1 MHKTGLFARELKG
14 DEIKLVEDSMLLA
27 RAVRPYYGLALSAL
41 QPHAVDKLGTVA
53 VDANWNL
60 YVDPVWLG
68 ELEPEKRGGVIAC
81 HEIEHL
87 LRNHPGRQKL
97 VCAEHELWNIAGDAE
112 INDDCDQKD
121 LPDGAVHPKQFG
133 AKEGLTAEEYL
144 DMIPVTKVTVRPRC
158 GSGAGGAPGEYEIS
172 AEDKDGN
179 PVGVS
184 QELADQIRASTAQA
198 VKEHVKQH
206 GRGDVPA
213 GIVMWADA
221 EASKREVLPP
231 SWDRKLSH
239 ILGSKSRELTNKRA
253 DYTFGKL
260 HRRTRAG
267 TVIRPTLAAP
277 KIKVGLVIDT
287 SGSMCG
293 YGSEV
298 LTAVQQITRRYD
310 FFTIDCDA
318 SVKSV
323 SKKKKGFTGGGGTDL
338 TSAIK
343 QADKLADA
351 IVVVT
356 DCDTPWPDRTR
367 APMIVVATSTSASPD
382 WATRVDVKPVG

>member
-1 MHKTGLFARELKG
+1 MGLFARELKG
-14 DEIKLVEDSMLLA
+14 DEVKLVEDSLLLA

-41 QPHAVDKLGTVA
+41 QPHAVDGLQTVA

-60 YVDPVWLG
+60 YIDTAWLSA
-68 ELEPEKRGGVIAC
+68 LDPEKRAGVIAC

-87 LRNHPGRQKL
+87 LRNHPGRQDLTK
-97 VCAEHELWNIAGDAE
+97 AEKELWNIAADAE
-112 INDDCDQKD
+112 INDDCDQAV
-121 LPDGAVHPKQFG
+121 LPDGCVHPSNFG
-133 AKEGLTAEEYL
+133 AKEGLTCEEYL
-144 DMIPVTKVTVRPRC
+144 DMIPVTRVKIVPKC
-158 GSGAGGAPGEYEIS
+158 GSGSGGEPGEYELE
-172 AEDKDGN
+172 ATDKDGN
-179 PVGVS
+179 KVGVS
-184 QELADQIRASTAQA
+184 QEIADQIRASTAQA

-206 GRGDVPA
+206 GRGDVPNS
-213 GIVMWADA
+213 IVMWADV
-221 EASKREVLPP
+221 EAAKREVLPP

-239 ILGSKSRELTNKRA
+239 LLGSKSRELTNRRA
-253 DYTFGKL
+253 DYTFGKI

-267 TVIRPTLAAP
+267 QVIRPTLAAP

-298 LTAVQQITRRYD
+298 LTAVQQITKRYD

-318 SVKSV
+318 SVKSI
-323 SKKKKGFTGGGGTDL
+323 SKKKKGFQGGGGTDL

-343 QADKLADA
+343 QADKMADA

-356 DCDTPWPDRTR
+356 DCDTPWPDKTR
-367 APMIVVATSTSASPD
+367 APMIVVATSTSSSPD
-382 WATRVDVKPVG
+382 WATRVQVKQ